1 MKTFSKLMTWLVA
14 LCVSQSLFA
23 QFPIRLGSVGQEYG
37 KCAATDRD
45 GNIVIGM
52 LFQNTIDFD
61 PEAGSAV
68 IGTPPGIDCA
78 IAKYTPDGELV
89 WARSIS
95 GIGGASANT
104 VVTPHGV
111 IVDASNNVIL
121 VGYFGLSGS
130 ATRAVVDFDPGPGA
144 LLLTNTGGWDPFVA
158 KFDANG
164 NAIWARTLGSVTNN
178 ATDERAWDVTVN
190 AVGDIYVTG
199 FFRAATTSMPVR
211 RAATSSR
218 ARARRTSSS

>member
-1 MKTFSKLMTWLVA
+1 
-14 LCVSQSLFA
+14 
-23 QFPIRLGSVGQEYG
+23 
-37 KCAATDRD
+37 
-45 GNIVIGM
+45 M

-61 PEAGSAV
+61 PGAGSAV